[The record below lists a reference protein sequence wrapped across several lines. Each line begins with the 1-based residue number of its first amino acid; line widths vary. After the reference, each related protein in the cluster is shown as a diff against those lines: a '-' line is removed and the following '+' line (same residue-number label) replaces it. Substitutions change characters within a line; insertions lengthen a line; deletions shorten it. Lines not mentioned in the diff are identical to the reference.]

1 MRESFLSSEGDR
13 FMKKSIL
20 IIALCSLIAILAI
33 SCKNEPQMPPDSVW
47 DGITVDT
54 SWYKGKED
62 ENSFSLDS
70 ASQLAGFAALVNDG
84 NTFEGKTV
92 TLRVN
97 VDLDSN
103 PWTPIGTGIRSGKTV
118 ADEAKVFSGTF
129 DGKNHS
135 IKNLVIAD
143 ATVNKDNCVGFF
155 GIVKAGKVS
164 NVVFKKAKVTAINSE
179 VAGIAVG
186 YAIENSTIENV
197 RVEAKSFITAPQ
209 AGGIVGRMTV
219 SGTISNCENYA
230 SVLTTSG
237 GAGGIVGK
245 AYYSEAEKTIA
256 INNSKN
262 YGTISAT
269 NGGYVGGIAGLFAG
283 EMTSCENNGKVTGT
297 NISIGGIVGE
307 MTNYGFVKSSTNNSE
322 VTCTGINET
331 SSIYGLGG
339 IVGWIR
345 YQNNASY
352 GRTEIIEISG
362 NTNKASVA
370 GNDNAGVGGIVG
382 MLYNVGKIENNTS
395 NAPQLKGKLFVSGI
409 VGAHQID
416 SGNKLNEDENIK
428 QTTVKNNTSTT
439 SESAIVGLDTNP
451 CRATI
456 IYLNSAEKIP
466 AENITGNTPKNENL
480 K

>member
-1 MRESFLSSEGDR
+1 MRESFLSSEGDN

-20 IIALCSLIAILAI
+20 IIALCSLIAIFAI

-47 DGITVDT
+47 DGTTVDT
-54 SWYKGKED
+54 SWYKEG

-70 ASQLAGFAALVNDG
+70 ASQLAGLAALVNAG
-84 NTFEGKTV
+84 HTFDGKTV
-92 TLRVN
+92 TLSVN

-118 ADEAKVFSGTF
+118 AAEAKVFSGTF

-143 ATVNKDNCVGFF
+143 ETDNKDNCVGFF
-155 GIVKAGKVS
+155 GIVNAGKVL
-164 NVVFKKAKVTAINSE
+164 NVVFKKAKVEAINSE

-197 RVEAKSFITAPQ
+197 RVEAESFIKAPQ

-230 SVLTTSG
+230 SVITTSG

-245 AYYSEAEKTIA
+245 AYYSETGKTIA

-297 NISIGGIVGE
+297 STSIGGIVGE
-307 MTNYGFVKSSTNNSE
+307 MTNYGFVKSSTNNGE
-322 VTCTGINET
+322 VTCTGEAKDL
-331 SSIYGLGG
+331 YGLGG

-345 YQNNASY
+345 YRNEASY
-352 GRTEIIEISG
+352 ERTEIIEVSG
-362 NTNKASVA
+362 NTNNASII
-370 GNDNAGVGGIVG
+370 GDKSAGVGGIVG
-382 MLYNVGKIENNTS
+382 MLFNVGKIENNIS

-409 VGAHQID
+409 VGAHQK
-416 SGNKLNEDENIK
+416 NTENALSDKIK
-428 QTTVKNNTSTT
+428 ETMVKNNTSTT
-439 SESAIVGLDTNP
+439 AESAIVGLDDNP

-456 IYLNSAEKIP
+456 IYINEEEMNTR
-466 AENITGNTPKNENL
+466 ENIAGNTPENIVL